1 MSQEKSAQLQ
11 YLVGVDALGR
21 SFGPAAVSPGK
32 TVGMFF
38 WLWIGQP
45 YASGVYDAGELRVRR
60 GLAVA

>member
-38 WLWIGQP
+38 WF
-45 YASGVYDAGELRVRR
+45 
-60 GLAVA
+60 GLDSLTHPVSMTPANC